1 MSNTSAPQLQRRLGV
16 LNATTINMSNMVGI
30 GPFITVPLIL
40 ATLMGP
46 QAYLAPAYTVVSA
59 SPKMLGW
66 RSSRL
71 VQVTRAADVGVRR
84 RSVLSSETEEGLEGC
99 HWGLAAVVSKHEL
112 IEVNLKLSAAHA
124 VVRSGQPLLQVAN
137 GTIRQRHHRLGAFPQ
152 VSPVRLRTRDVFV
165 AGLFEGGKGL
175 QTVCVDGRAGNNVL
189 GKKPVDRHL
198 LEVWNNGHANAP
210 GALPAFSQQRPSQGP
225 HGAPSVAGCL
235 ANLLAGRQS
244 RCHRPLLLRARAREL
259 RSPWPVAVCAT
270 SSRRFRSATGR
281 ADAAVAAPTHLV
293 YQLSSG
299 TQPKT
304 KPSAGSSYCGA
315 PFPTSTRPGV
325 DTPRTATVVSAREC
339 RPADAHTE
347 DKGTRRANDKQ
358 PGTSG

>member
-1 MSNTSAPQLQRRLGV
+1 MSHQIMSQKPNGRPKILFVEDDPSVVLTFQTGLEAEGYSVDAVNSTSDALTRLANENYPIVITDIYLDERTGLDV
-16 LNATTINMSNMVGI
+16 LRASQDYNPGSAVIMITGQGTMETVMEATERGAFDYI
-30 GPFITVPLIL
+30 
-40 ATLMGP
+40 
-46 QAYLAPAYTVVSA
+46 APAYTVVSA

-99 HWGLAAVVSKHEL
+99 YWGLAAVVSKHEL

-210 GALPAFSQQRPSQGP
+210 GALPAFLNSDHHKGRTAPLQLPAASQTCLRAANPGVIDLYFSVQGLASCVHHGPSQFVQHHPG
-225 HGAPSVAGCL
+225 GFVA
-235 ANLLAGRQS
+235 RQ
-244 RCHRPLLLRARAREL
+244 AEL
-259 RSPWPVAVCAT
+259 T
-270 SSRRFRSATGR
+270 
-281 ADAAVAAPTHLV
+281 L
-293 YQLSSG
+293 Q
-299 TQPKT
+299 
-304 KPSAGSSYCGA
+304 
-315 PFPTSTRPGV
+315 
-325 DTPRTATVVSAREC
+325 
-339 RPADAHTE
+339 
-347 DKGTRRANDKQ
+347 
-358 PGTSG
+358 